1 MPDGWLS
8 ILIPASHIAAAGIL
22 LFAALHDIVARTV
35 PNGVAVLLA
44 LVGLG
49 ARVMDNNL
57 LMGLVAAFIVFASAA
72 FCWRQGWLGGADVK
86 LMGATVLAVPSGRIL
101 AFVVAMSV
109 AGSLFAALYLIAGTV
124 GRRWHR
130 PAGAPV
136 ARPTHLLARA
146 VRAELWR
153 LRRGGPLPY
162 ACAIAAGFLFVQF

>member
-8 ILIPASHIAAAGIL
+8 AFTPASHIAAAGIL
-22 LFAALHDIVARTV
+22 LFAALHDTISRTV
-35 PNGVAVLLA
+35 PNGVAMLLA

-49 ARVMDNNL
+49 ACIMDNNL
-57 LMGLVAAFIVFASAA
+57 LIGASAA
-72 FCWRQGWLGGADVK
+72 AMVFVGAAICWRWGWLGGADVK
-86 LMGATVLAVPSGRIL
+86 LMGAAVLAVPTGRIL

-109 AGSLFAALYLIAGTV
+109 AGSLFAAIYLAAGTV
-124 GRRWHR
+124 ARRWHR
-130 PAGAPV
+130 PADPPV
-136 ARPTHLLARA
+136 ARPTYLLARA